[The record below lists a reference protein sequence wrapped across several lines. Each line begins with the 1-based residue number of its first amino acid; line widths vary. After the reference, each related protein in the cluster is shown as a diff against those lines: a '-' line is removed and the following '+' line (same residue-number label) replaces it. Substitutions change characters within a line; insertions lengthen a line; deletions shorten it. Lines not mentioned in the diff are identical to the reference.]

1 LPANRTWPKT
11 YNQYYHM
18 NNGTHTEILIQYFD
32 GELEGEQLSAVR
44 KLIDEN
50 PSIREEYERLSQ
62 AREAIKSYGLK
73 NKIGSIHQEMMQE
86 LKKEDDQHT
95 SMVRKMIR
103 YSVRIAAIIL
113 VALGS
118 ITFYQYMT
126 CSPEKLFRENY
137 LPFSIHETRGIP
149 SSTLEVMYKK
159 GDISE
164 VITAFNALKDPM
176 PGDYFLAGN
185 AFLEIHQ
192 PSNAVRA
199 FTALQENNKANNS
212 HYFEEDA
219 EYYLAMAYLAGNDP
233 GKAIPIFEKINSDN
247 GHAYHS
253 KVTNWFMARIH
264 RLKP

>member
-1 LPANRTWPKT
+1 
-11 YNQYYHM
+11 M
-18 NNGTHTEILIQYFD
+18 NNSTHTELLIQYID

-44 KLIDEN
+44 RLIDEN
-50 PSIREEYERLSQ
+50 PSIHDEYERLSQ

-73 NKIGSIHQEMMQE
+73 TKIGSIHEEMMQE
-86 LKKEDDQHT
+86 LKKDAGQQT
-95 SMVRKMIR
+95 GMVRRIIH

-113 VALGS
+113 VVLGS

-126 CSPEKLFRENY
+126 STPEKLFRENY
-137 LPFSIHETRGIP
+137 LPFSIHETRGTP
-149 SSTLEVMYKK
+149 SSTLETVYKK
-159 GDISE
+159 GDISD
-164 VITAFNALKDPM
+164 VITAFNALKDPT

-185 AFLEIHQ
+185 AFLQNQQ
-192 PSNAVRA
+192 PSNAIRA

-233 GKAIPIFEKINSDN
+233 GKAIPIFEKIRSDK
-247 GHAYHS
+247 GHAYHR